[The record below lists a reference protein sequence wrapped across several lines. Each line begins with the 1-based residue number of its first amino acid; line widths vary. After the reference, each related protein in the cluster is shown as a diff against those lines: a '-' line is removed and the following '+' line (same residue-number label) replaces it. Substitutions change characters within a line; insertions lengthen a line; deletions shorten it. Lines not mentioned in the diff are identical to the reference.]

1 MTQSRTGFSRIK
13 IEIFL
18 WNIFATLK
26 FASFVI
32 KNLIVLSSLFKIIK
46 INNWI
51 QQLSGLDRNVF
62 QSINFFMSQ
71 KFSFEWMYI
80 SILMCFNI

>member
-46 INNWI
+46 INN
-51 QQLSGLDRNVF
+51 
-62 QSINFFMSQ
+62 
-71 KFSFEWMYI
+71 
-80 SILMCFNI
+80 